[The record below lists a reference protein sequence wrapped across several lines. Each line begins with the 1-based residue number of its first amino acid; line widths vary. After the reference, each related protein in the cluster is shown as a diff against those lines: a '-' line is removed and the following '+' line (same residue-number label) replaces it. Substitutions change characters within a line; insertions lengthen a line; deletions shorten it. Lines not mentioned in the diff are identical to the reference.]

1 MYPAVYNIRNVPDL
15 RFKGLGLMVQGV
27 GFEFGVES
35 LGFGVEDLGFSV
47 QGLRSRV

>member
-1 MYPAVYNIRNVPDL
+1 
-15 RFKGLGLMVQGV
+15 MVQGV